1 MRALIVGTGSIGQR
15 HMANLRQLVPQVMFD
30 VLRELPRSGD
40 VTHLSHFGEKCCS
53 VSTSLEQALGKKPQ
67 LMVIANPSAMHLPY
81 LLAAIEKGI
90 PFYAEKPVL
99 THATDLLVLRKA
111 IQGKKLPPNVV
122 GCNLRFLPSLQQ
134 LRQWVQGGHLGH
146 VVRAS
151 FEAGQWLPDW
161 RPAQD
166 YRQSYSAQNALG
178 GGVLLDLIH
187 ELDAARWLLGDF
199 TSVQAQLYKGSNLE
213 IETEDCACLL
223 LRAQSGP
230 LATVALDYV
239 SRSPVR
245 RYCVVGDQASAEWN
259 LTHKT
264 LTLIPSPNQ
273 ATLSATCGT
282 VSDPKAFD
290 VPATYACAMQ
300 ELLYAID
307 HNTQSTQPL
316 QEGLAALDLVLRA
329 KDYCANEKHS
339 SSTVLS

>member
-1 MRALIVGTGSIGQR
+1 
-15 HMANLRQLVPQVMFD
+15 
-30 VLRELPRSGD
+30 
-40 VTHLSHFGEKCCS
+40 
-53 VSTSLEQALGKKPQ
+53 
-67 LMVIANPSAMHLPY
+67 
-81 LLAAIEKGI
+81 
-90 PFYAEKPVL
+90 
-99 THATDLLVLRKA
+99 
-111 IQGKKLPPNVV
+111 
-122 GCNLRFLPSLQQ
+122 
-134 LRQWVQGGHLGH
+134 
-146 VVRAS
+146 
-151 FEAGQWLPDW
+151 
-161 RPAQD
+161 
-166 YRQSYSAQNALG
+166 
-178 GGVLLDLIH
+178 
-187 ELDAARWLLGDF
+187 
-199 TSVQAQLYKGSNLE
+199 
-213 IETEDCACLL
+213 LL

-245 RYCVVGDQASAEWN
+245 RYCVVGDQASAEWD

-264 LTLIPSPNQ
+264 LTLIPSPKQ
-273 ATLSATCGT
+273 AMPSAAYGTSYSATHST